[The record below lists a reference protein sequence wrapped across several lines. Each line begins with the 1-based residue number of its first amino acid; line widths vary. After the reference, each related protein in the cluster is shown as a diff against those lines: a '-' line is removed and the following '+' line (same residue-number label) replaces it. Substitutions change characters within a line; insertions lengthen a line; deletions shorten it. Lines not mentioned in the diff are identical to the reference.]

1 MGVLIWVLVI
11 GCVAGA
17 VARVLM
23 PGPNKPKG
31 FVLTTALGVA
41 GAFLAT
47 YLGHLVGLYR
57 VGESA
62 GFVGASIGALI
73 ILFVWNRL
81 VLAEVIPDHGL

>member
-1 MGVLIWVLVI
+1 MGVLLWILVI

-23 PGPNKPKG
+23 PGPNKPRG

-47 YLGHLVGLYR
+47 YIGHLFGLYR

-62 GFVGASIGALI
+62 GFVGASVGALL

-81 VLAEVIPDHGL
+81 VAAEVIPDHGL

>member
-1 MGVLIWVLVI
+1 MWVLIWILVI
-11 GCVAGA
+11 GCVAGMI
-17 VARVLM
+17 ARVLM
-23 PGPNKPKG
+23 PGPNRPKG

-47 YLGHLVGLYR
+47 YLGHAIGLYR

-62 GFVGASIGALI
+62 GLVGASIGALI

-81 VLAEVIPDHGL
+81 VVGNVIRDHGL